1 MAKCVLVVTGAEVK
15 EACGTEQL
23 CGGLDA
29 GIEGGVQVVRLLW
42 QQYSQEEEWGLLLID
57 ARNAFNEENH
67 AAIMLEVCYEWPS
80 GARLSFN

>member
-57 ARNAFNEENH
+57 ARNAFNEENR
-67 AAIMLEVCYEWPS
+67 ISMLWYVRFE
-80 GARLSFN
+80 